1 MRNLKHNQGNKF
13 YCCMAQF
20 SIYTLILFNIFFV
33 TKLRSEKTSFGKV
46 TLPLGKVLVLETAK
60 DAWQKARVNQQVFK
74 DEKIKTLAKSRCEV
88 KIGKTQIVR
97 IGENAVI
104 HLADPTD
111 GDNII
116 SIESG
121 HVWLNAK
128 PGKGQMVRVRTPTAV
143 AAIRGTIYRLDC
155 TDNHSTYNVYDG
167 SVEVIPFKDD
177 GITLEDTSFSVNK
190 GESFTFVKDFEK
202 YKKEQQKALQ
212 EYRKKQE
219 SDFEQFTKQQSE
231 GFDDFKADQL
241 KGFEEFKSGHFT
253 RTKIDTEADS
263 QSDWVQWNRQ
273 RDTDGD

>member
-1 MRNLKHNQGNKF
+1 MG
-13 YCCMAQF
+13 QF
-20 SIYTLILFNIFFV
+20 SLYTLIICNVFFV
-33 TKLRSEKTSFGKV
+33 SKLQSEKTSFGKV
-46 TLPLGKVLVLETAK
+46 SLPLGKVMVLETEK
-60 DAWQKARVNQQVFK
+60 EVWKKARVNQQVFK

-97 IGENAVI
+97 IGESAIV
-104 HLADPTD
+104 HLEDPTD
-111 GDNII
+111 GDNSI
-116 SIESG
+116 SLESG
-121 HVWLNAK
+121 QVWLNAK
-128 PGKGQMVRVRTPTAV
+128 PGKGRKIRVRTPTAV

-167 SVEVIPFKDD
+167 SVDIIPFKDD
-177 GITLEDTSFSVNK
+177 GITLEDTTFSINK

-212 EYRKKQE
+212 EFRKKQE
-219 SDFEQFTKQQSE
+219 SDFERFMKQKSE
-231 GFDDFKADQL
+231 GFNDFKVDQL

-263 QSDWVQWNRQ
+263 QSDWVQWNQQ

>member
-1 MRNLKHNQGNKF
+1 MRMDRINQKNYLNINYRPLF
-13 YCCMAQF
+13 Y
-20 SIYTLILFNIFFV
+20 LILFFTFGII
-33 TKLRSEKTSFGKV
+33 RSNELPFGKV
-46 TLPLGKVLVLETAK
+46 TLPLGKVMIQEVSSEK
-60 DAWQKARVNQQVFK
+60 WQKARVNQQVFK

-97 IGENAVI
+97 IGENAIV
-104 HLADPTD
+104 HLEDPTD
-111 GDNII
+111 GDNSI

-128 PGKGQMVRVRTPTAV
+128 PGKGKKVRVRTPTAV

-167 SVEVIPFKDD
+167 SVDVIPFKDD
-177 GITLEDTSFSVNK
+177 GITLEDTTFSINK

-202 YKKEQQKALQ
+202 YKKEYQKALQ
-212 EYRKKQE
+212 DYRKKQE
-219 SDFEQFTKQQSE
+219 SGFEQFMKKQSE
-231 GFDDFKADQL
+231 GFDNYKADQL

-263 QSDWVQWNRQ
+263 QSDWVQWNQQ
-273 RDTDGD
+273 RDTDRD